1 MIPYRD
7 GLAALQNAYR
17 KRAAE
22 GTAMDE
28 DYFVGSYDRWST
40 AIRELSRTKSDRNT
54 ILEIGA
60 WDGILCCAL
69 KDLGYSVAAVD
80 ISQPM
85 EDPSMWQR
93 YGIEWRQ
100 CNVEADPIPFPDN
113 HFSAVYMGQVLEH
126 FTYSP
131 RKPFEEIKRVLA
143 PGGILVVDVPN
154 VGELHNY
161 YRLLRGK
168 NILYDY
174 KKHYIDDEPFF
185 YKGFPYFNRHNREFT
200 RGELRV
206 LAETIGLEVVRV
218 VYLRSR
224 RHGKRGWR
232 VLEIPFTALRDLIPP
247 FRKSLMLT
255 AMKPE
260 G

>member
-1 MIPYRD
+1 MISYKNA
-7 GLAALQNAYR
+7 LAALQETYR
-17 KRAAE
+17 ERVAE
-22 GTAMDE
+22 GTLLDE
-28 DYFVGSYDRWST
+28 DYFLGSYDRWSM
-40 AIRELSRTKSDRNT
+40 AIQELSRTGSSGK

-60 WDGILCCAL
+60 WDGILCCAS
-69 KDLGYSVAAVD
+69 KKLGYSVAAVD
-80 ISQPM
+80 INQPM
-85 EDPSMWQR
+85 DDDSIWQR

-100 CNVEADPIPFPDN
+100 CNVEADPLPFPDD
-113 HFSAVYMGQVLEH
+113 HFAAVYMGQVLEH

-131 RKPFEEIKRVLA
+131 RGSFEEIRRILA

-154 VGELHNY
+154 VGELHNF

-174 KKHYIDDEPFF
+174 KKHYIDDDPFF
-185 YKGFPYFNRHNREFT
+185 YKGLPYFNRHNREFT
-200 RGELRV
+200 RDELRV
-206 LAETIGLEVVRV
+206 LAETCGFEVIRV
-218 VYLRSR
+218 VYIRSR

-232 VLEIPFTALRDLIPP
+232 IIEIPFTALRDLIPL

-255 AMKPE
+255 AMKPV